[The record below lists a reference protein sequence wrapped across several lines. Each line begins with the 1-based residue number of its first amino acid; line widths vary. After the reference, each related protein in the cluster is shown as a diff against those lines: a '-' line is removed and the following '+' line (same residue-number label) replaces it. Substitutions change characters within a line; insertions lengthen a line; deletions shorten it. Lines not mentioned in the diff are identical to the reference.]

1 MSDTVEFLV
10 PSPKKAAWV
19 IDVAQ
24 GTVSWSNA
32 IAKQRFGEALGVCR
46 DGLVYIHHELKHD
59 LAHFLAQA
67 QQSTLLCFHWLLRD
81 TQDEL
86 YRCTATVI
94 SLGES
99 RHGFSVEAY
108 PCPAETAQYVPRSY
122 GNKSIPERLNSLIL
136 MSFTGEGEK
145 AFLSSRANALFPE
158 LQNIRSMFAVQSAA
172 QYFIDRVQREREFH
186 QEIRLSTVEG
196 VRWFQLEAHQNP
208 QNGHIDIYAQDI
220 QELRDYEVQ
229 LYRLQNYDGL
239 THLPNRSLLYQ
250 QLEIAKA
257 TANKRERMFGV
268 MYLDLDGFK
277 VVNDTFGHRVG
288 DQLLQQVA
296 NRIKT
301 TIPTRSCLYRLGGD
315 EFVVVMEHVQD
326 ITELEDI
333 ARQINETGV
342 QSYPVS
348 DMEML
353 ITTSI
358 GIACYP
364 MHGSDIDTLLM
375 NADAAMYRSKANAHN
390 GYRVYEEVMS
400 EGFNAYLTLGG
411 GLRKAIEEGQFEL
424 YYQPK
429 VRSLDE
435 QTVGAEALIRWHHPE
450 WGMIAPDKFIPI
462 AEESGLILPLGEWVI
477 RRACQQL
484 KIWQEQGLAPI
495 SLSVNLSGRQF
506 LQPNLV
512 DVVQQI
518 LDETDINP
526 KLLELE
532 LTESMLMSDVHG
544 TIKKLHDFR
553 EMGVSLSIDDFGTG
567 YSSLAYL
574 KKFPIQALKIDR
586 SFIQDLGIDGEDD
599 AIVKATIAMAQSLN
613 LKVIA
618 EGVENRQQMSLLTD
632 YQCQE
637 VQGYLFAKP
646 MSCTDFEVY
655 LEKFSNSC
663 SDECAIPRVGVVY
676 GPKAPISSDI
686 AH

>member
-1 MSDTVEFLV
+1 MTDIVEFLV

-32 IAKQRFGEALGVCR
+32 IAKQRFGEALGICR
-46 DGLVYIHHELKHD
+46 DGLTYIHRDLKED
-59 LAHFLAQA
+59 LSRFLG
-67 QQSTLLCFHWLLRD
+67 QSQHSALLCFHWLIRD
-81 TQDEL
+81 IHDEL

-108 PCPAETAQYVPRSY
+108 PCPPGAVQKVPRTY
-122 GNKSIPERLNSLIL
+122 GNKSVPERLNSLIL
-136 MSFTGEGEK
+136 MSFTADGNNC
-145 AFLSSRANALFPE
+145 FLSSRAQALFPA
-158 LQNIRSMFAVQSAA
+158 LNNIREMFAVQSAA
-172 QYFIDRVQREREFH
+172 QHFVDRVQREKEFH
-186 QEIRLSTVEG
+186 QEIRLSSAEG
-196 VRWFQLEAHQNP
+196 IRWFQLEAHENP
-208 QNGHIDIYAQDI
+208 QNGNIDVYAQDI
-220 QELRDYEVQ
+220 QELRDYEVE

-257 TANKRERMFGV
+257 TADKRDRKFGV

-277 VVNDTFGHRVG
+277 VVNDTFGHRIG
-288 DQLLQQVA
+288 DQLLQEVA
-296 NRIKT
+296 DRIKM
-301 TIPTRSCLYRLGGD
+301 TIPSRSCLYRLGGD
-315 EFVVVMEHVQD
+315 EFVVVLEHVQD
-326 ITELEDI
+326 IAELESI
-333 ARQINETGV
+333 ADQINETGL
-342 QSYPVS
+342 QTYPVS
-348 DMEML
+348 GMEML
-353 ITTSI
+353 ISTSI

-364 MHGSDIDTLLM
+364 MHGTDIDTLLK
-375 NADAAMYRSKANAHN
+375 NADAAMYRSKANTHN
-390 GYRVYEEVMS
+390 GYRVYEESMS
-400 EGFNAYLTLGG
+400 EGFSAYLTLGG

-424 YYQPK
+424 FYQPK

-477 RRACQQL
+477 RRACEQL
-484 KIWQEQGLAPI
+484 KAWQEQGHAPI
-495 SLSVNLSGRQF
+495 CLSVNLSGRQF

-512 DVVQQI
+512 EVVQQI
-518 LDETDINP
+518 LDDTGIDP
-526 KLLELE
+526 KYLELE
-532 LTESMLMSDVHG
+532 LTESMLMSDVNG

-553 EMGVSLSIDDFGTG
+553 EMGLSLSIDDFGTG

-586 SFIQDLGIDGEDD
+586 SFIQDLGMDGEDD

-613 LKVIA
+613 MKVIA
-618 EGVENRQQMSLLTD
+618 EGVESRQQMNLLSG

-646 MSCTDFEVY
+646 MPADDFIDY
-655 LEKFSNSC
+655 LK
-663 SDECAIPRVGVVY
+663 R
-676 GPKAPISSDI
+676 PILGTES
-686 AH
+686 

>member
-1 MSDTVEFLV
+1 MTDIVEFLV

-32 IAKQRFGEALGVCR
+32 IAKQRFGEALGICR
-46 DGLVYIHHELKHD
+46 EGLTYIHSDLKED
-59 LAHFLAQA
+59 LSRFLG
-67 QQSTLLCFHWLLRD
+67 QSEHSALLCFHWLIRD
-81 TQDEL
+81 VHDEL

-94 SLGES
+94 SLGEA
-99 RHGFSVEAY
+99 HPGFSVEAY
-108 PCPAETAQYVPRSY
+108 PCPPNISQKVPRTY
-122 GNKSIPERLNSLIL
+122 GNKTIPERLNSLIL
-136 MSFTGEGEK
+136 MSFAKCGENC
-145 AFLSSRANALFPE
+145 FLSSRAKTLFPE
-158 LQNIRSMFAVQSAA
+158 LGNIRELFAVQSAA
-172 QYFIDRVQREREFH
+172 QYFIDRVQREKEFH
-186 QEIRLSTVEG
+186 QEIRLSTAEG
-196 VRWFQLEAHQNP
+196 IRWFQLEAHENP
-208 QNGHIDIYAQDI
+208 DNGNMDVYAQDI

-229 LYRLQNYDGL
+229 LYRLQNYDAL
-239 THLPNRSLLYQ
+239 THLPNRNLLYQ

-257 TANKRERMFGV
+257 TADKRERMFGV

-277 VVNDTFGHRVG
+277 VVNDTFGHRIG
-288 DQLLQQVA
+288 DQLLQEVA

-301 TIPTRSCLYRLGGD
+301 TIPSRSFLYRLGGD
-315 EFVVVMEHVQD
+315 EFVVVTEHVQD
-326 ITELEDI
+326 IVELEDI
-333 ARQINETGV
+333 ANLINETGV
-342 QSYPVS
+342 KPYPVS

-364 MHGSDIDTLLM
+364 VHGTDIDTLLK
-375 NADAAMYRSKANAHN
+375 NADAAMYRSKANTHN
-390 GYRVYEEVMS
+390 GYRVYEDAMS
-400 EGFNAYLTLGG
+400 EGFSAYLTLGG

-424 YYQPK
+424 FYQPK
-429 VRSLDE
+429 VRSSDE
-435 QTVGAEALIRWHHPE
+435 QTVGAEALIRWHHPD
-450 WGMIAPDKFIPI
+450 WGMITPDKFIPI

-477 RRACQQL
+477 RRACEQL
-484 KIWQEQGLAPI
+484 KLWQEQGLTPI
-495 SLSVNLSGRQF
+495 NLSVNLSGRQF

-512 DVVQQI
+512 EVVQQI
-518 LDETDINP
+518 LQETGIDP
-526 KLLELE
+526 KYLELE
-532 LTESMLMSDVHG
+532 LTESMLMSDVNG

-586 SFIQDLGIDGEDD
+586 SFIQDLGADGEDD

-618 EGVENRQQMSLLTD
+618 EGVESRQQMNLLTG

-646 MSCTDFEVY
+646 MSTLDFETY
-655 LEKFSNSC
+655 LKK
-663 SDECAIPRVGVVY
+663 Y
-676 GPKAPISSDI
+676 QL
-686 AH
+686 

>member
-1 MSDTVEFLV
+1 MTDIVEFLV

-32 IAKQRFGEALGVCR
+32 IAKQRFGEALGICR
-46 DGLVYIHHELKHD
+46 EGLTYIHSDLKED
-59 LAHFLAQA
+59 LSRFLG
-67 QQSTLLCFHWLLRD
+67 QSEHSALLCFHWLIRD
-81 TQDEL
+81 VHDEL

-94 SLGES
+94 SLGEA
-99 RHGFSVEAY
+99 HPGFSVEAY
-108 PCPAETAQYVPRSY
+108 PCPPNISQKVPRSY
-122 GNKSIPERLNSLIL
+122 GNKTIPERLNSLIL
-136 MSFTGEGEK
+136 MSFAKCGENC
-145 AFLSSRANALFPE
+145 FLSSRAKTLFPE
-158 LQNIRSMFAVQSAA
+158 LRNIRELFAVQSAA
-172 QYFIDRVQREREFH
+172 QYFIDRVQREKEFH
-186 QEIRLSTVEG
+186 QEIRLSTAEG
-196 VRWFQLEAHQNP
+196 IRWFQLEAHENP
-208 QNGHIDIYAQDI
+208 DNGNMDVYAQDI

-229 LYRLQNYDGL
+229 LYRLQNYDAL
-239 THLPNRSLLYQ
+239 THLPNRNLLYQ

-257 TANKRERMFGV
+257 TADKRERMFGV

-277 VVNDTFGHRVG
+277 VVNDTFGHRIG
-288 DQLLQQVA
+288 DQLLQEVA

-301 TIPTRSCLYRLGGD
+301 TIPSRSFLYRLGGD
-315 EFVVVMEHVQD
+315 EFVVVTEHVQD
-326 ITELEDI
+326 IVELEDI
-333 ARQINETGV
+333 ANLINETGV
-342 QSYPVS
+342 KPYPVS

-364 MHGSDIDTLLM
+364 VHGTDIDTLLK
-375 NADAAMYRSKANAHN
+375 NADAAMYRSKANTHN
-390 GYRVYEEVMS
+390 GYRVYEDAMS
-400 EGFNAYLTLGG
+400 EGFSAYLTLGG

-424 YYQPK
+424 FYQPK
-429 VRSLDE
+429 VRSSDE
-435 QTVGAEALIRWHHPE
+435 QTVGAEALIRWHHPD
-450 WGMIAPDKFIPI
+450 WGMITPDKFIPI

-477 RRACQQL
+477 RRACEQL
-484 KIWQEQGLAPI
+484 KLWQEQGLTPI
-495 SLSVNLSGRQF
+495 NLSVNLSGRQF

-512 DVVQQI
+512 EVVQQI
-518 LDETDINP
+518 LQETGIDP
-526 KLLELE
+526 KYLELE
-532 LTESMLMSDVHG
+532 LTESMLMSDVNG

-586 SFIQDLGIDGEDD
+586 SFIQDLGADGEDD

-618 EGVENRQQMSLLTD
+618 EGVESRQQMNLLTG

-646 MSCTDFEVY
+646 MSTLDFETY
-655 LEKFSNSC
+655 LKK
-663 SDECAIPRVGVVY
+663 Y
-676 GPKAPISSDI
+676 QL
-686 AH
+686 